1 MDIFRR
7 FLLRPLLAVLAGIG
21 GVARLFHLFLCKG
34 FHSVV
39 MEISRGFSFW
49 PLFSLS
55 GVLPPP
61 LPMCFILVL
70 IHLPLFCCQRSPP
83 EVNTHPP
90 CKLFHTLRTNKKRNK
105 FKTSVQVLAMA
116 RCLREQPHPTPA
128 LITWSSKMADR
139 LREGAVCPSRR
150 GTRRRGNKMCSAPPE
165 TTTRAG

>member
-7 FLLRPLLAVLAGIG
+7 FLLRPLFAVLAGVG
-21 GVARLFHLFLCKG
+21 GVARLFHLFLCKA
-34 FHSVV
+34 FHSSM

-61 LPMCFILVL
+61 LPMCFILLL
-70 IHLPLFCCQRSPP
+70 ICCQRSTL
-83 EVNTHPP
+83 EVNTPP
-90 CKLFHTLRTNKKRNK
+90 LCKLFHTLRTNKKRNK

-128 LITWSSKMADR
+128 LITWASKMADQ
-139 LREGAVCPSRR
+139 LREGAVCPLSRR
-150 GTRRRGNKMCSAPPE
+150 ATRRRGNKMCPAPAKI
-165 TTTRAG
+165 TTKVG